1 MVDWFYIGYCT
12 VMAMF
17 AVAFAYAAAFGLR
30 ALRRLSRSLLLGFAT
45 AATVATL
52 TAQKTNNVPP
62 NMNQPQMQQGDGS
75 FQTGFTRLT
84 GFAGED
90 NLVNLV
96 NPVQAT
102 SGDIA
107 RGWRVESV
115 ATNAAVSYA
124 MPTNATL
131 VGNWHVHGA
140 ASSFGNNVV
149 DFGVVRT
156 SGTLV
161 PTNWAF
167 PIGTNNAAFSSFWYF
182 VDGRIRP
189 TPKDAMREICAV
201 GVPMSAVPD
210 QSRLWRLDGDDGSRI
225 LTWENFF
232 IGGDTNAPVNAQIIL
247 RPNGDFITR
256 SNEVETAYRRVNP
269 DDWDDD
275 GIHNERDANP
285 TSCDGDFFGVANA
298 LPTNANPDAYY
309 WLDLSVT
316 GVLGVATIRVTCD
329 GPSDLGDHLVIAR
342 TNQVCHIPLLAGATY
357 AVESDLPI
365 DYSAV
370 SSEYAEIV
378 TNAENRL
385 TVSLPLEFSLVRIQ
399 TRSAGTTGN
408 YGVASSPINVRPSI
422 IVCLGGCCSREI
434 VDGMLQWSCS
444 LTCTCGGGY
453 HSFETT
459 ALWEGY
465 SKLFVGYASCGCLED
480 APDPTPTPSAGPYAA
495 SVSASFSKDA
505 VIFEDAYE
513 NMPGEW
519 VSRRSTATMLTISAN
534 GGTNGAVLSV
544 STTNLGKLQKNSGP
558 AFPAQSVSV
567 PARQSITYAMNYVGL
582 SASDTA
588 DDIEVVATLTE
599 NSTGAISTSAA
610 TTTAVR
616 VELEARYAA
625 PANTNLHRH
634 VFGVL
639 EDFYYRQYPNDA
651 SVAWHFTEGNEDM
664 IPVSLGRIILHAT
677 TNQTSGGHCE
687 FRVMYGDVAYTNAF
701 LMVLPRIEARNPRCN
716 ENLSMVQGEAGWLL
730 LHLDIYV
737 GPSYVSFHGV
747 DFQEIP
753 DESGNCPHEGYYNSI
768 AMGGYLSHCELAG
781 AGEWHRLVATNGYL
795 CSDKVGRGGRYEQ
808 PWSDG
813 WKEWPIPIGWGIDED
828 LRAQFDAPPTTQKF
842 TLTSDGTFTISKFHF
857 EATRDTSN
865 HITTRRIGNE

>member
-17 AVAFAYAAAFGLR
+17 AVAFAYAAAFGFR
-30 ALRRLSRSLLLGFAT
+30 ALRRLPRSLLLGFAT
-45 AATVATL
+45 AAIVATL

-62 NMNQPQMQQGDGS
+62 NMNQPQMQQGGGS

-84 GFAGED
+84 GFAGEG

-96 NPVQAT
+96 NPVYTT

-107 RGWRVESV
+107 RGWRVECA
-115 ATNAAVSYA
+115 ATNENISYE
-124 MPTNATL
+124 MPSNGSL
-131 VGNWHVHGA
+131 VGNLHVHGA

-201 GVPMSAVPD
+201 GVPMSAVPG

-232 IGGDTNAPVNAQIIL
+232 LGGDTNAPVNAQIVL
-247 RPNGDFITR
+247 CPNGDFVTR
-256 SNEVETAYRRVNP
+256 SNEVETVCRRVNP
-269 DDWDDD
+269 DDWDND
-275 GIHNERDANP
+275 GIANERDANP
-285 TSCDGDFFGVANA
+285 LFCDGDFFGVANA
-298 LPTNANPDAYY
+298 LPPNANPDAYY

-316 GVLGVATIRVTCD
+316 GVLGIATIRVTCD
-329 GPSDLGDHLVIAR
+329 GPSDLGDHLIVAR
-342 TNQVCHIPLLAGATY
+342 TNEVCHVPLLAGATY

-370 SSEYAEIV
+370 STEHAEIV

-422 IVCLGGCCSREI
+422 IACLGGCCSREV
-434 VDGMLQWSCS
+434 VDGILQWSCS

-465 SKLFVGYASCGCLED
+465 SKLFVGYASCGCWED
-480 APDPTPTPSAGPYAA
+480 APDPTPTPSDGPYAA
-495 SVSASFSKDA
+495 SVSANFSKDA

-519 VSRRSTATMLTISAN
+519 VLRRSTATMLTISAN

-544 STTNLGKLQKNSGP
+544 SATNLGKLQKNSGP
-558 AFPAQSVSV
+558 AFPSQSVSV

-639 EDFYYRQYPNDA
+639 EDFYYRQYPSADSA
-651 SVAWHFTEGNEDM
+651 VWYFYEGEEEM
-664 IPVSLGRIILHAT
+664 VPFSPGHMILHAM
-677 TNQTSGGHCE
+677 TNETSGGHCE
-687 FRVMYGDVAYTNAF
+687 FRVSCGNAAYTNDF
-701 LMVLPRIEARNPRCN
+701 LMVLPCIEARNPRCN
-716 ENLSMVQGEAGWLL
+716 EEISTVRGEAGWLV
-730 LHLDIYV
+730 LHLDFHI
-737 GPSYVSFHGV
+737 GPSYVSFQGI
-747 DFQEIP
+747 DFMEIP
-753 DESGNCPHEGYYNSI
+753 DESGNCPHGGYYNDVTK
-768 AMGGYLSHCELAG
+768 GGYLSHCAGAG
-781 AGEWHRLVATNGYL
+781 AGEWNRVDANGFW
-795 CSDKVGRGGRYEQ
+795 CHDKAGHAGRYEQ

-813 WKEWPIPIGWGIDED
+813 WKEWPIPIGWGSNRI
-828 LRAQFDAPPTTQKF
+828 LRGQFDVPPTTQKF
-842 TLTSDGTFTISKFHF
+842 MLTSDGAFTIRKFGI
-857 EATRDTSN
+857 EANRGIFDLIPTIRSA
-865 HITTRRIGNE
+865 EE